1 MCVSSC
7 SMLYSSM
14 EAFVSCYPHVKC

>member
-1 MCVSSC
+1 MCVNSC